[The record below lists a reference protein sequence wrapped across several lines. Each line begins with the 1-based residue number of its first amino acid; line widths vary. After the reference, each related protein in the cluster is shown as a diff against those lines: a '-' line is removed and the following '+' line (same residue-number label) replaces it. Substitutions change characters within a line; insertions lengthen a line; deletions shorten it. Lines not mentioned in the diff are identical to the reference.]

1 LDAAATTTEGNSMT
15 QKDTIDIVAEAT
27 DLRRKLEEARIIAG
41 YYRGRMEDAEVRMAS
56 MELNEK
62 LNILDSLKTPKH
74 GWIKTADRKPE
85 TGHAV
90 LAAQYTEAG
99 ERLGDCKDTFVSI
112 MRYAGYTAIGCC
124 WTNRDGMTA
133 RPPKYWMPL
142 PPLPE
147 EGK

>member
-1 LDAAATTTEGNSMT
+1 MT

-56 MELNEK
+56 MELTASLKALEP
-62 LNILDSLKTPKH
+62 LKTPKH

-85 TGHAV
+85 PGVEVLTAGHDGKWWIRVMKYVNDYDEPCGFSWRYKSGGYINIAV
-90 LAAQYTEAG
+90 KPMY
-99 ERLGDCKDTFVSI
+99 
-112 MRYAGYTAIGCC
+112 
-124 WTNRDGMTA
+124 WT
-133 RPPKYWMPL
+133 PL